1 MASAIPPSLP
11 RQTRYTPAMARRKLI
26 PDAAVCTEIHRLLAE
41 GGERAV
47 SFSAVAQATG
57 LAGPTLVQRF
67 GAREEM
73 LRLALA
79 AAWDRLEAETRSAE
93 TLAPL
98 NAKGAQALLKALDT
112 LDVALL
118 AADFRDETLRARAE
132 SWRAQVETALALR
145 LGGGA
150 QGREAAAILFA
161 AWQGQILWQ
170 TAGGK
175 GFRLKEALKRLTS

>member
-1 MASAIPPSLP
+1 
-11 RQTRYTPAMARRKLI
+11 MARKKLI
-26 PDAAVCTEIHRLLAE
+26 PDAAVFAEIHRLLAE
-41 GGERAV
+41 GGDRAV

-67 GAREEM
+67 GAREDM
-73 LRLALA
+73 LRAALT
-79 AAWDRLEAETRSAE
+79 AAWDQLEAETRNAE
-93 TLAPL
+93 AEAPL
-98 NAKGAQALLKALDT
+98 NAKGAQSFLKALDS

-118 AADFRDETLRARAE
+118 AADFRDEALRARAE

-145 LGGGA
+145 LGGGG

-170 TAGGK
+170 AAGGK
-175 GFRLKEALKRLTS
+175 GFRLKEAVKRLTG

>member
-1 MASAIPPSLP
+1 
-11 RQTRYTPAMARRKLI
+11 MARKKLI
-26 PDAAVCTEIHRLLAE
+26 PDTAVFAEIHRLLAE
-41 GGERAV
+41 GGDRAV
-47 SFSAVAQATG
+47 SFAAVAQATG

-67 GAREEM
+67 GAREDM
-73 LRLALA
+73 LRMALT
-79 AAWDRLEAETRSAE
+79 AAWDQLETETSKAEAEA
-93 TLAPL
+93 AL
-98 NAKGAQALLKALDT
+98 NAKGAQTFLKALDS

-145 LGGGA
+145 LGGGS

-170 TAGGK
+170 AAGGK
-175 GFRLKEALKRLTS
+175 GFKLKEALKHLTS